1 MKKTVSNPFIT
12 AGYVSPD
19 YFCNRIEETER
30 IINAIRSG
38 RNLLL
43 ISLRRIGKTGLLR
56 HVKYHL
62 ENNKNPHS
70 VVYIDLLPT
79 GNATEMLNALSTALI
94 RVKREEKNFLEKVLN
109 VLGSLRPR
117 LTIDTLTGQPS
128 VELKIESNTDIQS
141 GLDNL
146 MKLITQIRKEIVIMF
161 DEFQQIGNYPEKST
175 EHILRTIIQSYP
187 QVPFIFSGSSK
198 HMLENMFLSPSRPFY
213 QSAELMHLETINE
226 EHYKEYIS
234 AIFSRDERK
243 IDPNVMSEIFVW
255 TRTHTYYVQYIC
267 NILYEKQL
275 ENINLKTVHNVFHQ
289 VLENFEP
296 LFVSYRNLIP
306 GHQFR
311 LLQAIAAENGIR
323 QPTSGSFIKKHNL
336 TSASSVATS
345 LKSLAE
351 KEMIIYDRNIWLV
364 YDVFL
369 SRWLEYHYSNSK

>member
-1 MKKTVSNPFIT
+1 MNKSLANPFIT
-12 AGYVSPD
+12 AGYISPE
-19 YFCNRIEETER
+19 YFCDRTEETER

-62 ENNKNPHS
+62 ENNKKHHS
-70 VVYIDLLPT
+70 VIYIDLLPT
-79 GNATEMLNALSTALI
+79 ANATDLLNALSTALI
-94 RVKREEKNFLEKVLN
+94 RVKREEKNFFEKVLN

-128 VELKIESNTDIQS
+128 IELKIESGSDIQS

-146 MKLITQIRKEIVIMF
+146 MKLITGISKEIVIMF
-161 DEFQQIGNYPEKST
+161 DEFQQTGNYPEKNT

-187 QVPFIFSGSSK
+187 HVPFIFSGSSK
-198 HMLENMFLSPSRPFY
+198 HMLENMFLSPARPFY
-213 QSAELMHLETINE
+213 QSAELMYLDNIKE
-226 EHYKEYIS
+226 EYYREYIS
-234 AIFSRDERK
+234 AIFSREARK
-243 IDPNVMSEIFVW
+243 IEPDALAEIFAW
-255 TRTHTYYVQYIC
+255 TRIHTYYVQYVC
-267 NILYEKQL
+267 NILYEKGSA
-275 ENINLKTVHNVFHQ
+275 IIDIKMVHNVFHQ

-323 QPTSGSFIKKHNL
+323 QPTSGTFIRKHNL

-351 KEMIIYDRNIWLV
+351 KEMIIHDRNVWLV
-364 YDVFL
+364 YDVFFA
-369 SRWLEYHYSNSK
+369 RWMEYHYTTSQ